1 MGYRISNSTQVL
13 LYNFFKDSTAS
24 ASQWRLVMRDSPDG
38 VPVPD
43 FDETKHAGICTEV
56 LPSLYAHPTA
66 AKLQEQLKFL
76 YVAITRARK
85 NLWFLDNSESAE
97 PMKVP
102 APLTFFQRF

>member
-1 MGYRISNSTQVL
+1 MQVL

-24 ASQWRLVMRDSPDG
+24 ANQWRLILRDGSDG
-38 VPVPD
+38 THNTSAPG

-56 LPSLYAHPTA
+56 LPLACPALRPLSCKT
-66 AKLQEQLKFL
+66 QLKFL

-85 NLWFLDNSESAE
+85 NFWFLDNSESAE

-102 APLTFFQRF
+102 TSSIKF